1 MKSKFDNLLKSV
13 RGEEPSLEE
22 PATPVTK
29 PAPVRKAPQPKPP
42 VPTPAP
48 VIEVEP
54 TNETKRRGRPP
65 AKHSDP
71 DFVQATAYIR
81 KETHRGV
88 KIELLRSDPPIEF
101 SELVEQLLADW
112 LKTKK

>member
-1 MKSKFDNLLKSV
+1 VKSKFDNLLRNV
-13 RGEEPSLEE
+13 RGEEPSIEE
-22 PATPVTK
+22 PAPLVTK
-29 PAPVRKAPQPKPP
+29 PAPVQKAPQPKPP
-42 VPTPAP
+42 VPAPVP
-48 VIEVEP
+48 VIEVEA
-54 TNETKRRGRPP
+54 TKETKRRGRPP

-101 SELVEQLLADW
+101 SELVEQLLASW
-112 LKTKK
+112 LSTKK

>member
-1 MKSKFDNLLKSV
+1 MKSKFDNLLKTV
-13 RGEEPSLEE
+13 RGEEPSIEE
-22 PATPVTK
+22 PAPPVAK
-29 PAPVRKAPQPKPP
+29 PAPVRKALQPKPP
-42 VPTPAP
+42 APAP
-48 VIEVEP
+48 PPTIEVEA
-54 TNETKRRGRPP
+54 TNEAKRRGRPP

>member
-13 RGEEPSLEE
+13 RGEEPSSEE
-22 PATPVTK
+22 SAPPVTK
-29 PAPVRKAPQPKPP
+29 PAPIRKAPQPKPP
-42 VPTPAP
+42 APTPA
-48 VIEVEP
+48 IEVEP
-54 TNETKRRGRPP
+54 TNEAKRRGRPP

-112 LKTKK
+112 LNTKK

>member
-1 MKSKFDNLLKSV
+1 M
-13 RGEEPSLEE
+13 E
-22 PATPVTK
+22 A
-29 PAPVRKAPQPKPP
+29 
-42 VPTPAP
+42 
-48 VIEVEP
+48 EP